1 MRRPRKE
8 LELNAM
14 KRRNFL
20 RPQSELSHAT
30 TYSEWMEIA
39 QQIDLKS
46 GKDKWKKNDVDNRYD
61 YRRIRDRLE
70 ALRHARETHDEQEL
84 LFALNEGLHGNVGG
98 IGNPALY
105 DEAVLG
111 TKDLIADY
119 MAELE
124 RAIRHMA
131 AVKDDVVPFEERLD
145 FFRRAS
151 HCYGR
156 TALMLSGA
164 GSLSPYH
171 FGVISAL
178 HGEGFLPDVISGS
191 SGGAI
196 IAAIVGTRT
205 PAELDALLTKT
216 AMVDLAIPDGDEE
229 IVQSEG
235 AQVSTTELMRHIER
249 LLPDLTFEEAF
260 EVSGKYINI
269 SVAPTE
275 QPHQK
280 SRLLNVITSPHV
292 FVREAVRA
300 SCAVPGVHPPC
311 QLAAKD
317 YNGLRKSY
325 LPELKWIDGAISDDL
340 PARRLSRLYGVNHTI
355 ASQTNP
361 AYLWSIQASKRLS
374 GPARTVFDWS
384 QDLWRLNVRTSKYFS
399 KPLTDRIE
407 SLASVSHIFY
417 SMALQEFTADVT
429 IIPNQIFF
437 DPRKILAQ
445 ISREETLKLIESG
458 QRSTW
463 PEIERIRNST
473 RVSIA
478 LSEILE
484 DYEPYSTIKHHHPL
498 PTIEAAKKSRRSGGS
513 LRD

>member
-1 MRRPRKE
+1 MRTPKRVRPE
-8 LELNAM
+8 T
-14 KRRNFL
+14 
-20 RPQSELSHAT
+20 ELSRVSS
-30 TYSEWMEIA
+30 YPEWRSLAQEIDA
-39 QQIDLKS
+39 RK
-46 GKDKWKKNDVDNRYD
+46 GKDKWKSEDVDSRYD

-70 ALRHARETHDEQEL
+70 ALRHARETNDEREL

-98 IGNPALY
+98 IANPALY
-105 DEAVLG
+105 DEAVFG
-111 TKDLIADY
+111 TKDLITDY
-119 MAELE
+119 MIELE
-124 RAIRHMA
+124 RAISHMA
-131 AVKDDVVPFEERLD
+131 DVSDDVISFEERLD

-178 HGEGFLPDVISGS
+178 HGEGLLPDVISGS

-205 PAELDALLTKT
+205 PEALDKLMTKK
-216 AMVDLAIPDGDEE
+216 AMVDLAIPESDKGMANAN
-229 IVQSEG
+229 G
-235 AQVSTTELMRHIER
+235 KQVSTSELMRHLER
-249 LLPDLTFEEAF
+249 LLPDMTFEEAF
-260 EVSGKYINI
+260 EVSGKYINV

-280 SRLLNVITSPHV
+280 GRLLNVITSPHV
-292 FVREAVRA
+292 YIREAVRA

-317 YNGLRKSY
+317 YDGLRKPY

-361 AYLWSIQASKRLS
+361 AYLWSIQARKRLS
-374 GPARTVFDWS
+374 GPARAIFDWG
-384 QDLWRLNVRTSKYFS
+384 QELWRLNVRTSKYFA
-399 KPLTDRIE
+399 KPLTDRVD
-407 SLASVSHIFY
+407 SLASMSHIFY
-417 SMALQEFTADVT
+417 SMALQQFTADVT
-429 IIPNQIFF
+429 IIPSQIFF
-437 DPRKILAQ
+437 DPRKILSQ

-458 QRSTW
+458 QRATW

-473 RVSIA
+473 RVSIV
-478 LSEILE
+478 LSDILE
-484 DYEPYSTIKHHHPL
+484 KYESHAAAKHHHPL
-498 PTIEAAKKSRRSGGS
+498 PTIEAAKKVKRSRDRMTA
-513 LRD
+513 